1 MMPPPW
7 LPGMMSLARA
17 PAMRPRMIQLMIP
30 MMAPYPSRE
39 GLLLYATGEY
49 PWNTLR
55 LLLRLTLADGQPPVC
70 SR

>member
-1 MMPPPW
+1 
-7 LPGMMSLARA
+7 
-17 PAMRPRMIQLMIP
+17 MIP